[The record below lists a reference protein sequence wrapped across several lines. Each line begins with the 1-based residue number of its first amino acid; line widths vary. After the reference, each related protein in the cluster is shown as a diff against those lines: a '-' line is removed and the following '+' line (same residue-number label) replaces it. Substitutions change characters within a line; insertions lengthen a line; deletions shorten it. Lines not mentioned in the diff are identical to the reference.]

1 MNMLVRFL
9 SFGIVFGCWW
19 CPRQGLA
26 TIVPP
31 PSLRINEWMT
41 VNLSFPDENGETGAW
56 LEVYNAGN
64 SAVNLAGWHLTD
76 NLDKPEQWTF
86 PAGIALPAGGFILL
100 WADGKNRA
108 SHTNFRLNEN
118 GGLIGL
124 FEPGGALRDLVQY
137 GALPAE
143 VSQGRIPDGAAA
155 IGILLNATPGAAN
168 SEAVLQVTASAQVAL
183 SPTGAVWRY
192 LDRGE
197 NLGATWRETGYNDAN
212 WASGRAQLGFGDND
226 EATIISGGS
235 AAQHNTTT
243 YFRRA
248 FFVTNAPLYTNLTL
262 RLLRDDGAVVYL
274 NGSEIRRDNL
284 PAGQLISYSTLA
296 LSDVD
301 GPDENNFFAT
311 TLGQGRLGSGMNV
324 LAVEVH
330 QSASASFDLSFDL
343 ELLASGESLPGVVT
357 RPGFIS
363 VPPGSCVEL
372 KAPAVRAG
380 IRLQW
385 LRNNQILPGETNPT
399 LRLCGIQAADGGA
412 YGLLMTGLDGQSAVL
427 NPTDVVID
435 APTAPISADTFQ
447 AGMQLFGPGGVV
459 QGNNAEATGQTG
471 EPFHNGVAGGR
482 SMWFHWTA
490 PASGIATFDTRG
502 STIDTLLAVYTGLSV
517 SNLMAIASDD
527 ERGGF
532 STATVTFNVQANL
545 TYHIAVDGFEGTGG
559 YFNLRW
565 ALENTPLSIPTILAE
580 PEAETVPLGGSAMFS
595 VGVMQPGATYQWLRN
610 GRIIPNEVSDHL
622 NIPNVTSDVLGNYSV
637 RVGNTFGKFV
647 ESAAAGLFLGECARF
662 YQRPYAFLQPC
673 AGNLRGLSFAPAGF
687 GGSTNPPSA
696 GVPGAIQ
703 LGGFLYGEASY
714 TPSTGTY
721 FICEGTTILSPQFY
735 DLQVTDDGFLRLD
748 TCGSDFPAV
757 LALYHK
763 APVRHLEPTYRIAC
777 DLTSAA
783 LGHPAMVTAQ
793 VTGGVYTVIVGRLT
807 SFSSESTIRI
817 NERLGPSC
825 FLASQGVAPIVLK
838 VNTNRSEWAAE
849 PFTSFRWF
857 KNDVPLT
864 STAGPTLSVGNPG
877 PGLQA
882 TDVGTYTLIMTNL
895 ARRVI
900 REAADVIV
908 TNVPSAN
915 FYRLRG
921 GYSNDGGLQRMEL
934 EARCNRPL
942 WLESSAS
949 VIDTPISWTPL
960 DRWVTNYAVVFLE
973 CDEPLQTQRYFRQ
986 RILAP

>member
-19 CPRQGLA
+19 CPRQGFA
-26 TIVPP
+26 TTAPP
-31 PSLRINEWMT
+31 AALRINEWMT
-41 VNLSFPDENGETGAW
+41 VNLSFPDEGGETGAW
-56 LEVYNAGN
+56 LEIYNAGN
-64 SAVNLAGWHLTD
+64 GVVNLAGWHLTD
-76 NLDKPEQWTF
+76 NLDKPVQWTF
-86 PAGIALPAGGFILL
+86 PAGIALPAGGFYLV
-100 WADGKNRA
+100 WADGKIGPN
-108 SHTNFRLNEN
+108 HTNFRLNEN
-118 GGLIGL
+118 GGMIGL
-124 FEPGGALRDLVQY
+124 FDPGGVLRDLVQY
-137 GALPAE
+137 GALPPDG
-143 VSQGRIPDGAAA
+143 SQGRIPDGADT
-155 IGILLNATPGAAN
+155 IELLAQATPGTRN
-168 SEAVLQVTASAQVAL
+168 SGAVVQVTASARVAL
-183 SPTGAVWRY
+183 CPTGAVWRY
-192 LDRGE
+192 FDRGE
-197 NLGATWRETGYNDAN
+197 NLGTTWRETGYNDVN
-212 WASGRAQLGFGDND
+212 WPSGRAQLGFGDND
-226 EATIISGGS
+226 EATVISGGS

-243 YFRRA
+243 YFRRS
-248 FFVTNAPLYTNLTL
+248 FFVTNTPLYTNLTL

-274 NGSEIRRDNL
+274 NGNEIRRDNL
-284 PAGQLISYSTLA
+284 PAGLPISYSTFASL
-296 LSDVD
+296 DVD
-301 GPDENNFFAT
+301 GADEDHFFAT
-311 TLGQGRLGSGMNV
+311 TLGTARLNAGMNV

-330 QSASASFDLSFDL
+330 QSTAASFDLSFDL
-343 ELLASGESLPGVVT
+343 ELLASGESLPGVVI

-363 VPPGSCVEL
+363 VPPGSCVQL
-372 KAPAVRAG
+372 KAPPVRG
-380 IRLQW
+380 PLGMQW
-385 LRNNQILPGETNPT
+385 LRNNQILPGETSPT
-399 LRLCGIQAADGGA
+399 LELCGVQAADGGA
-412 YGLLMTGLDGQSAVL
+412 YGLMLTETNGQTTVI

-435 APTAPISADTFQ
+435 APVAPISADRFQ

-459 QGNNAEATGQTG
+459 QGNNAEATREPG
-471 EPFHNGVAGGR
+471 ELFHNGVAGGR

-490 PASGIATFDTRG
+490 PASGIVTFDTKG
-502 STIDTLLAVYTGLSV
+502 STFDTLLAVYTGFSV
-517 SNLMAIASDD
+517 SNLMAVASDD

-545 TYHIAVDGFEGTGG
+545 TYHIAVDGFEGAGG

-565 ALENTPLSIPTILAE
+565 GLESSPLTIPTIIAE
-580 PEAETVPLGGSAMFS
+580 PEAETVPLGASAMFS

-610 GRIIPNEVSDHL
+610 GRIIPNQVSDHL
-622 NIPNVTSDVLGNYSV
+622 IIPNVTSDVLGNYSV

-647 ESAAAGLFLGECARF
+647 ESAAAGLFLGECAQF
-662 YQRPYAFLQPC
+662 YQRPYAFLRPC

-721 FICEGTTILSPQFY
+721 FICGGTTILSPQFY

-757 LALYHK
+757 VALYHK

-838 VNTNRSEWAAE
+838 VNTNRSEWAAQ

-857 KNDVPLT
+857 KDDVPLT
-864 STAGPTLSVGNPG
+864 STAGPTLSVGISG

-895 ARRVI
+895 ATRVI
-900 REAADVIV
+900 REVADVIV

-942 WLESSAS
+942 WLESTAS
-949 VIDTPISWTPL
+949 LIDTPISWTPL